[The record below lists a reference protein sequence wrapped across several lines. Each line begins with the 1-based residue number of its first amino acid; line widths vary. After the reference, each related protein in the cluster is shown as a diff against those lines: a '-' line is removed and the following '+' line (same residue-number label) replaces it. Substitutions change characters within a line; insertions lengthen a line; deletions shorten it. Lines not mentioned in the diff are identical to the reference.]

1 MTQKRDILQL
11 LLYLDFH
18 QRRPKSQILL
28 FSKQR
33 WMDAV
38 NTALKVSKCRVI
50 SGPYFPVFGLNTGK
64 YGPEIT
70 RYLDTFHAVWVWII
84 LIRPNMIQMKKQGLL
99 QYNNSLSIKYKER
112 NSSWQKISFDDALTK
127 WGLYAGIFELR
138 ALIACQ
144 INKRNHAFK
153 KTIQT
158 LTPFPWAEFLRDCSL
173 FCYFSSKVL
182 SLSH

>member
-11 LLYLDFH
+11 LFYLDFH

-33 WMDAV
+33 WMDAA
-38 NTALKVSKCRVI
+38 NTALKVSKYRVI
-50 SGPYFPVFGLNTGK
+50 SGPYFPVFG
-64 YGPEIT
+64 PEIT
-70 RYLDTFHAVWVWII
+70 WYLDTFHAVWVWII

-112 NSSWQKISFDDALTK
+112 NSSWQKIFFGDALTK
-127 WGLYAGIFELR
+127 WGLYPSIFELR
-138 ALIACQ
+138 ALIAYQ